1 MSQTAAF
8 DLAKEWGGLAEH
20 ILAAEQAGMVSRTF
34 RRLDPERQIAVI
46 NAILA
51 EAGEHGPANLNMTR
65 VAARAGVAVGSLYQ
79 YFPNRRGMLD
89 FAVRLSTASLLDL
102 LESGRE
108 AMLSL
113 PLREALYW
121 YLNGG
126 MAWGQTQRGMLL
138 FFGRAAY
145 QGDPQFA
152 ATVVQPVAE
161 RLQRFVEELLQAAAA
176 RGEIDPGV
184 DVPAAARA
192 VNALLIALG
201 DSQLFPSLNRYF
213 RVSEDGMPA
222 ERVFQAGFELIL
234 RGLGKQK

>member
-1 MSQTAAF
+1 MSDAAAL
-8 DLAKEWGGLAEH
+8 DLAQEWGGLSAR
-20 ILAAEQAGMVSRTF
+20 ILAAEQAGLVSRTF
-34 RRLDPERQIAVI
+34 RRLDPERQLAVI

-79 YFPNRRGMLD
+79 YFPKRQGMLG
-89 FAVRLSTASLLDL
+89 FAIQLSTASLLDL

-108 AMLSL
+108 AMLAL
-113 PLREALYW
+113 PLHEALYW

-126 MAWGQTQRGMLL
+126 MAWGQTQRGMLQ

-152 ATVVQPVAE
+152 ETVVQPVAE
-161 RLQRFVEELLQAAAA
+161 RLQGFVVDLLQAAAA
-176 RGEIDPGV
+176 RGEIDPAA
-184 DVPAAARA
+184 DLPAAARA

-201 DSQLFPSLNRYF
+201 DSQLFPYLNHYF
-213 RVSEDGMPA
+213 RVSAPEMPA
-222 ERVFQAGFELIL
+222 ERVFQAGFDLIL
-234 RGLGKQK
+234 RGLEKR

>member
-1 MSQTAAF
+1 MSDAAAL
-8 DLAKEWGGLAEH
+8 DLAQEWGGLSAR
-20 ILAAEQAGMVSRTF
+20 ILAAEQAGLVSRTF
-34 RRLDPERQIAVI
+34 RRLDPERQLAVI

-79 YFPNRRGMLD
+79 YFPKRQGMLD
-89 FAVRLSTASLLDL
+89 FAIQLSTASLLDL

-108 AMLSL
+108 AMLAL

-126 MAWGQTQRGMLL
+126 MAWGQTQRGMLQ

-152 ATVVQPVAE
+152 ETVVQPVAE
-161 RLQRFVEELLQAAAA
+161 RLQGFVVDLLQAAAA
-176 RGEIDPGV
+176 RGEIDPAA
-184 DVPAAARA
+184 DLPAAARA
-192 VNALLIALG
+192 VNVLLIALG
-201 DSQLFPSLNRYF
+201 DSQLFPYLNHYY
-213 RVSEDGMPA
+213 RVSGAEMPA

-234 RGLGKQK
+234 RGLEKR